1 MESMEKIRLNNGV
14 QMPPIGYGVYRMTD
28 PAACE
33 EAVVQ
38 AIRTG
43 YRLIDTTAAYGNE
56 EAVGRAIRRCG
67 VPREEI
73 FLTTKL

>member
-33 EAVVQ
+33 VPVLREGTRITQ
-38 AIRTG
+38 GAIRELFG
-43 YRLIDTTAAYGNE
+43 MQRI
-56 EAVGRAIRRCG
+56 
-67 VPREEI
+67 P
-73 FLTTKL
+73 KM